1 MSDSKGEDNRDIH
14 FTRTE
19 KKRLRTLI
27 RRRDFLRKIIAQEQ
41 DDPQD
46 YDRAEEAALTWGV
59 EAIRQMKADAAED
72 NDD

>member
-1 MSDSKGEDNRDIH
+1 MSDSTFDDPRDKH
-14 FTRTE
+14 LKRVE

-59 EAIRQMKADAAED
+59 ETIRQMKADAAED